1 LAAIK
6 PVVERQL
13 SRLMAGQQSAKK
25 TALLKRRRNNAL
37 YPRNY
42 PKIAINIIRRNLF
55 GRLIVSMHNT
65 RRFRG
70 CHCSHFPSLRME
82 SKLAGQFPRDQK
94 RLSRRGVFV
103 KDSTEP
109 FAALDRS
116 IADTAKR
123 TQLESRIHRRV
134 RSLMRENGLA
144 YGYSEKEALEQA
156 TLEVTGAIST

>member
-1 LAAIK
+1 
-6 PVVERQL
+6 
-13 SRLMAGQQSAKK
+13 
-25 TALLKRRRNNAL
+25 
-37 YPRNY
+37 
-42 PKIAINIIRRNLF
+42 
-55 GRLIVSMHNT
+55 
-65 RRFRG
+65 
-70 CHCSHFPSLRME
+70 ME

-156 TLEVTGAIST
+156 TLEVTGAISR